1 MTSALTSAP
10 LPSADAPRFALDLAF
25 TPADA
30 SLVKT
35 TAGSAAHQRLCCR
48 EVWDS
53 TLQLWLGHLAETG
66 GHSVPKPLL
75 DCEEVCLGLQFVN
88 DEQIAELNQRWR
100 NKASA
105 TDVLSFSALEAEMPL
120 EADLSV
126 ELGDII
132 VSVPTAE
139 RQALEQNHSMEREL
153 CWLVSHGL
161 LHLLGWDH
169 PDDASLM
176 TMLQCQEQL
185 LAMAGMVLSHGE
197 IDCESAD
204 EITAGP

>member
-1 MTSALTSAP
+1 M
-10 LPSADAPRFALDLAF
+10 PSAEAPRFALDLAF

-30 SLVKT
+30 SLVT
-35 TAGSAAHQRLCCR
+35 SSVGSAAQQRLCSGDA
-48 EVWDS
+48 WDA
-53 TLQLWLGHLAETG
+53 TLQLWLHHLAQTG
-66 GHSVPKPLL
+66 GDTVPEPLL
-75 DCEEVCLGLQFVN
+75 NCEEVCLGLQFVN
-88 DEQIAELNQRWR
+88 DEEIAELNQRWR

-120 EADLSV
+120 EGDPSV

-132 VSVPTAE
+132 VSVPTAQ
-139 RQALEQNHSMEREL
+139 RQALEQNHSLEREL

>member
-1 MTSALTSAP
+1 M
-10 LPSADAPRFALDLAF
+10 PSADAPSFALDLAF

-30 SLVKT
+30 SLVT
-35 TAGSAAHQRLCCR
+35 PSVGSAAHQRLCSGDA
-48 EVWDS
+48 WDA
-53 TLQLWLGHLAETG
+53 TLQLWLHHLAQTG
-66 GHSVPKPLL
+66 GDAVPKPLL
-75 DCEEVCLGLQFVN
+75 NCEEVCLGLQFVN
-88 DEQIAELNQRWR
+88 DEEIAELNQRWR

-105 TDVLSFSALEAEMPL
+105 TDVLSFSALEAEMPH
-120 EADLSV
+120 EGDPSV

-139 RQALEQNHSMEREL
+139 RQALEQNHSLEREL

-169 PDDASLM
+169 PDDTSLI

-185 LAMAGMVLSHGE
+185 LAMAGMVHSHGE

>member
-1 MTSALTSAP
+1 M
-10 LPSADAPRFALDLAF
+10 PSADAPSFALDLAF

-30 SLVKT
+30 SLVT
-35 TAGSAAHQRLCCR
+35 SSVGSAAQQRLCSR
-48 EVWDS
+48 DAWDA
-53 TLQLWLGHLAETG
+53 TLHLWLHHLAQTRG
-66 GHSVPKPLL
+66 DAVPEPLL
-75 DCEEVCLGLQFVN
+75 NCQEVCLGLQFVN
-88 DEQIAELNQRWR
+88 DEEIAELNQRWR
-100 NKASA
+100 NKAIA

-120 EADLSV
+120 EGDPSV

-132 VSVPTAE
+132 VSVPTAQ
-139 RQALEQNHSMEREL
+139 RQALEQNHSLEREL

-185 LAMAGMVLSHGE
+185 LAMAGMVHSHGE

>member
-1 MTSALTSAP
+1 MR
-10 LPSADAPRFALDLAF
+10 SADAPSFTLDLAF

-30 SLVKT
+30 RLV
-35 TAGSAAHQRLCCR
+35 TATEGSATHQRLCCG
-48 EVWDS
+48 EAWDS
-53 TLQLWLGHLAETG
+53 TLQLWLHHLAQTG
-66 GHSVPKPLL
+66 SESVPEPLL
-75 DCEEVCLGLQFVN
+75 SCEEVCLGLQFV
-88 DEQIAELNQRWR
+88 DDAEITELNQRWR

-120 EADLSV
+120 EGDPSL

-139 RQALEQNHSMEREL
+139 RQALEQNHSLEREL

>member
-1 MTSALTSAP
+1 M
-10 LPSADAPRFALDLAF
+10 PSADAPGFALDLAF

-30 SLVKT
+30 TLVRA
-35 TAGSAAHQRLCCR
+35 TAGSAAHQRLCCG

-53 TLQLWLGHLAETG
+53 TLQCWLLHLAQTG
-66 GHSVPKPLL
+66 GDSVPEPLL
-75 DCEEVCLGLQFVN
+75 KCEEVSLGLQFVN
-88 DEQIAELNQRWR
+88 DEEIAELNQRWR
-100 NKASA
+100 HRASA

-120 EADLSV
+120 EADPSV

-139 RQALEQNHSMEREL
+139 RQALEQNHSLEREL

-185 LAMAGMVLSHGE
+185 LAIAGMVHPHGVIAE
-197 IDCESAD
+197 NSRCQRR
-204 EITAGP
+204 

>member
-1 MTSALTSAP
+1 M
-10 LPSADAPRFALDLAF
+10 PSADAPRFALDLAF

-30 SLVKT
+30 SLVT
-35 TAGSAAHQRLCCR
+35 SSVGSAAQQRLCSGDA
-48 EVWDS
+48 WDA
-53 TLQLWLGHLAETG
+53 TLQLWLHHLAQTG
-66 GHSVPKPLL
+66 GDAVPESLL
-75 DCEEVCLGLQFVN
+75 NCEEVCLGLQFVD
-88 DEQIAELNQRWR
+88 DEEIAELNQRWR

-120 EADLSV
+120 EGDPSV

-132 VSVPTAE
+132 VSVPTAQ
-139 RQALEQNHSMEREL
+139 RQALEQNHSLEREL

-185 LAMAGMVLSHGE
+185 LAMAGMVHSHGE

>member
-1 MTSALTSAP
+1 M
-10 LPSADAPRFALDLAF
+10 PSADAPRFALDLAF
-25 TPADA
+25 TAADA
-30 SLVKT
+30 SLVT
-35 TAGSAAHQRLCCR
+35 SSVGSAAQQRLCSGDA
-48 EVWDS
+48 WDA
-53 TLQLWLGHLAETG
+53 TLHLWLHHLAQTG
-66 GHSVPKPLL
+66 GDTVPEPLL
-75 DCEEVCLGLQFVN
+75 NCEEVCLGLQFVN
-88 DEQIAELNQRWR
+88 DEEIAELNQRWR

-120 EADLSV
+120 EGDPSV

-132 VSVPTAE
+132 VSVPTAQ
-139 RQALEQNHSMEREL
+139 RQALEQNHSLEREL

-185 LAMAGMVLSHGE
+185 LAMAGMVHSHGE

>member
-1 MTSALTSAP
+1 M
-10 LPSADAPRFALDLAF
+10 PSADVPRFALDLAF
-25 TPADA
+25 TPADV
-30 SLVKT
+30 SLVT
-35 TAGSAAHQRLCCR
+35 SSVDSAAQQRLCSGDA
-48 EVWDS
+48 WDA
-53 TLQLWLGHLAETG
+53 TLQLWLHHLAQTG
-66 GHSVPKPLL
+66 GDAVPESLL
-75 DCEEVCLGLQFVN
+75 NCEEVCLGLQFVN
-88 DEQIAELNQRWR
+88 DEEIAELNQRWR

-120 EADLSV
+120 EGDPSV

-139 RQALEQNHSMEREL
+139 RQALEQNHSLEREL

-185 LAMAGMVLSHGE
+185 LAMAGMVHSHGE

>member
-1 MTSALTSAP
+1 M
-10 LPSADAPRFALDLAF
+10 PSADAPRFALDLAF
-25 TPADA
+25 TPADT
-30 SLVKT
+30 SLVT
-35 TAGSAAHQRLCCR
+35 SSVGSAAQQRLCSGDA
-48 EVWDS
+48 WDA
-53 TLQLWLGHLAETG
+53 TLQLWLHHLAQTG
-66 GHSVPKPLL
+66 GDAVPESLL
-75 DCEEVCLGLQFVN
+75 NCEEVCLGLQFVN
-88 DEQIAELNQRWR
+88 DEEIAELNQRWR

-120 EADLSV
+120 EGDPSV

-132 VSVPTAE
+132 VSVPTAQ
-139 RQALEQNHSMEREL
+139 RQALEQNHSLEREL

-185 LAMAGMVLSHGE
+185 LAMAGMVHSHGE

>member
-1 MTSALTSAP
+1 M
-10 LPSADAPRFALDLAF
+10 PSADAPSFALDLAF

-30 SLVKT
+30 SLVT
-35 TAGSAAHQRLCCR
+35 SSVGSAAQQRLCSGDA
-48 EVWDS
+48 WDA
-53 TLQLWLGHLAETG
+53 TLRLWLHHLAQTG
-66 GHSVPKPLL
+66 GDTVPEPLL
-75 DCEEVCLGLQFVN
+75 NCEEVCLGLQFVN
-88 DEQIAELNQRWR
+88 DEEIAELNQRWR
-100 NKASA
+100 NKASS

-120 EADLSV
+120 EGDPSV

-132 VSVPTAE
+132 VSVPTAQ
-139 RQALEQNHSMEREL
+139 RQALEQNHSLEREL

-185 LAMAGMVLSHGE
+185 LAMAGMVHSHGE

>member
-1 MTSALTSAP
+1 M
-10 LPSADAPRFALDLAF
+10 PSADAPRFALDLAF
-25 TPADA
+25 TPADT
-30 SLVKT
+30 SLVT
-35 TAGSAAHQRLCCR
+35 SSVGSAAQQRLCSGDAW
-48 EVWDS
+48 EA
-53 TLQLWLGHLAETG
+53 TLQLWLHHLAQTSG
-66 GHSVPKPLL
+66 DAVPEPLL
-75 DCEEVCLGLQFVN
+75 NCDEVCLGLQFVN
-88 DEQIAELNQRWR
+88 DEEIAELNQRWR

-120 EADLSV
+120 EGDPSV

-139 RQALEQNHSMEREL
+139 RQALEQNHSLEREL

-185 LAMAGMVLSHGE
+185 LAMAGMVHSHGE